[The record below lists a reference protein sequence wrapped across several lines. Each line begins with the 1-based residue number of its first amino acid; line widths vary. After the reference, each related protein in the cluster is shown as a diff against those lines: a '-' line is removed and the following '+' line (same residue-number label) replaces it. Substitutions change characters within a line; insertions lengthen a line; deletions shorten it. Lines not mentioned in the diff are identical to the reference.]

1 MDEFSYFFSFF
12 GLILGL
18 TLAEVASKFADAID
32 AHRRRP
38 IGLLTPLL
46 AAFVLFDIASFWIW
60 TWSMR
65 SSVHVTWGLLM
76 GALSV
81 SIAYFL
87 SASLIFPRSAG
98 EWTSLD
104 DHYWQRKRQVL
115 AGVLFANLTLIG
127 ILLSRALP
135 EWTDGW
141 FFFWQGLYYVPLA
154 ALWFSRSKRVDL
166 ILLTFLVIQ
175 YQLPY
180 TGIFPGSQWGNAA
193 GVNGE
198 AAKAA
203 TIANVTSK

>member
-1 MDEFSYFFSFF
+1 M
-12 GLILGL
+12 
-18 TLAEVASKFADAID
+18 
-32 AHRRRP
+32 
-38 IGLLTPLL
+38 
-46 AAFVLFDIASFWIW
+46 
-60 TWSMR
+60 
-65 SSVHVTWGLLM
+65 
-76 GALSV
+76 
-81 SIAYFL
+81 
-87 SASLIFPRSAG
+87 
-98 EWTSLD
+98 
-104 DHYWQRKRQVL
+104 
-115 AGVLFANLTLIG
+115 LFANLTLIG